1 MIIVRYKYLTK
12 TKKSLNYYRGKM
24 SMKHQFIIY
33 ADLECLLKKMSTC
46 CKNPKKSSATK
57 GNKHNFSGCSLFT

>member
-1 MIIVRYKYLTK
+1 
-12 TKKSLNYYRGKM
+12 M

-33 ADLECLLKKMSTC
+33 ADVECLLKKMSTC

-57 GNKHNFSGCSLFT
+57 GNKHKDSGCSLFT